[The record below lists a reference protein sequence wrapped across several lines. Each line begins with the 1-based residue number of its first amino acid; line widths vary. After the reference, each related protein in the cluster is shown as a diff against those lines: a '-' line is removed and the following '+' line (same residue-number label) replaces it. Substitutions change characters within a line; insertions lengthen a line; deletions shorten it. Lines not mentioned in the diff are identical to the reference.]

1 MTNLSNIVEI
11 LAKQALGGNQQNQSQ
26 HQQQPQQG
34 GLGGILASVLGQLGG
49 NNTQQQSQTNQQSQ
63 PNQQSQQHQQGGL
76 GEQGGLGGILG
87 SVLGHLSGTQ
97 QNQPRQQTGGLGGG
111 GTKTLLIAVLP
122 LVLAWIQKQG
132 GIQGALDKLKGMGLN
147 KQVDDWVSTGP
158 GENAS
163 VDQQQVQSLFDEQ
176 EVEQVAQETQVPKQ
190 DIYGAISKVLP
201 QIIDSLTPQGEQ
213 TNKQEANAD
222 IQQVMNL
229 ISGFLKR

>member
-11 LAKQALGGNQQNQSQ
+11 LAKQALGGKQQQSQQGGLGDILGSVFGQMSGNNAQHNQQNN
-26 HQQQPQQG
+26 QQGQQNPNNQQRQQG
-34 GLGGILASVLGQLGG
+34 GLGGILGA
-49 NNTQQQSQTNQQSQ
+49 
-63 PNQQSQQHQQGGL
+63 
-76 GEQGGLGGILG
+76 
-87 SVLGHLSGTQ
+87 VLGHLSGQ
-97 QNQPRQQTGGLGGG
+97 QNQQQTQQRSNVGSIN
-111 GTKTLLIAVLP
+111 TKTLLIAVLP

-147 KQVDDWVSTGP
+147 SQVDDWVSTGP

-163 VDQQQVQSLFDEQ
+163 VDQQQVQGLFDEQ
-176 EVEQVAQETQVPKQ
+176 EVQQVAQENQVPTQ

-229 ISGFLKR
+229 VSGFLKR

>member
-26 HQQQPQQG
+26 SQHQQQPQQG
-34 GLGGILASVLGQLGG
+34 GLGGILASVLGQLSG

-63 PNQQSQQHQQGGL
+63 PNQQHQ
-76 GEQGGLGGILG
+76 QGGLGGILG

-163 VDQQQVQSLFDEQ
+163 VDQQQVQSVFDEQ

-201 QIIDSLTPQGEQ
+201 PIIDSLTPQGEQ

>member
-11 LAKQALGGNQQNQSQ
+11 LAKQALGGNPQNQSQ

-63 PNQQSQQHQQGGL
+63 PNQQSQQHQ
-76 GEQGGLGGILG
+76 QGGLGGILG

-176 EVEQVAQETQVPKQ
+176 EVEQVAQEAQVPKQ

>member
-11 LAKQALGGNQQNQSQ
+11 LAKQALGGNQKQS
-26 HQQQPQQG
+26 QQG
-34 GLGGILASVLGQLGG
+34 GLGDILGSVFGHMSG
-49 NNTQQQSQTNQQSQ
+49 NNTQHNQQN
-63 PNQQSQQHQQGGL
+63 NQQDQQNPNNQQRQQGGL
-76 GEQGGLGGILG
+76 GGLGGILG
-87 SVLGHLSGTQ
+87 SVLGHLSGQ
-97 QNQPRQQTGGLGGG
+97 QNQQQTQQRSNVGSSN
-111 GTKTLLIAVLP
+111 TKTLLIAVLP

-132 GIQGALDKLKGMGLN
+132 GIQGALDKLKGQGLTS
-147 KQVDDWVSTGP
+147 QVDDWVSTGP

-163 VDQQQVQSLFDEQ
+163 VDQQQVQGLFDEQ
-176 EVEQVAQETQVPKQ
+176 EVEQVAQETQVPTQ

-229 ISGFLKR
+229 VSGFLKR